1 LEQGAAVI
9 AKVLTKRGIPEPT
22 LRRLPVYHH
31 LLQRLETE
39 GSRFVS
45 CSRIG
50 AELDLDP
57 TQVRK
62 DFEMAGVEGRPKVGF
77 LVAELV
83 PAIEETLGW
92 RNVNEAFLAGAGN
105 LGAALLGYP
114 RFQELGL
121 NIVAAF
127 DADPSKVGVGVHGR
141 PVLPLDKL
149 TDLARRMRV
158 HIGIL
163 TVPAA
168 AAQDVADRMV
178 QGGILALWN
187 FAPVTLRV
195 PPDVIVQNEELYY
208 GLAALSRRLAQ
219 RLDVP
224 IPTGD

>member
-1 LEQGAAVI
+1 MI
-9 AKVLTKRGIPEPT
+9 AKYQQRKGISEPT

-31 LLQRLETE
+31 YLLGLQGQGAT
-39 GSRFVS
+39 FVS

-50 AELDLDP
+50 RDLSLDP

-62 DFEMAGVEGRPKVGF
+62 DFEMAGVEGRPRVGF

-92 RNVNEAFLAGAGN
+92 RNVNEAFLAGVGH
-105 LGAALLGYP
+105 LGTALLGYP
-114 RFQELGL
+114 RFKDLGL

-127 DADPSKVGVGVHGR
+127 DADASKVGATVHER
-141 PVLPLDKL
+141 PVLALDKL

-168 AAQDVADRMV
+168 VAQDVADRMT

-195 PPDVIVQNEELYY
+195 PQGVIVQNEELYY